1 LTQKNLESYPDVFA
15 DTVNALMYDG
25 RQVVK
30 EEKLVPAPTESIYED
45 GEKLR
50 NQFQDVGMYVMDNEN
65 IETQYMLENQTKKDS
80 LMAVREAG
88 YQGAVYRRQ
97 YDTKSPETTFPVI
110 GAVLYWGDTPWK
122 NNRSLKEMYIKNGK
136 SPETMKYVN
145 DVMLHIYE
153 MAHLSREVREGFHSD
168 MRVVVDILAEG
179 KDYNYRNCRMKH
191 TPAVMR
197 FLKALTS
204 DVRFDEMAKYSEE
217 KGEDKMCELLD
228 YVENRGIAR
237 GEARGE
243 KRGIEIGESRGE
255 KRGIE
260 IGEESTII
268 LNIKNLSETLKLTV
282 DQAMDALKVPED
294 KRDYYRKA
302 VQ

>member
-1 LTQKNLESYPDVFA
+1 
-15 DTVNALMYDG
+15 
-25 RQVVK
+25 
-30 EEKLVPAPTESIYED
+30 
-45 GEKLR
+45 
-50 NQFQDVGMYVMDNEN
+50 
-65 IETQYMLENQTKKDS
+65 
-80 LMAVREAG
+80 
-88 YQGAVYRRQ
+88 
-97 YDTKSPETTFPVI
+97 
-110 GAVLYWGDTPWK
+110 
-122 NNRSLKEMYIKNGK
+122 
-136 SPETMKYVN
+136 
-145 DVMLHIYE
+145 
-153 MAHLSREVREGFHSD
+153 
-168 MRVVVDILAEG
+168 
-179 KDYNYRNCRMKH
+179 
-191 TPAVMR
+191 
-197 FLKALTS
+197 
-204 DVRFDEMAKYSEE
+204 
-217 KGEDKMCELLD
+217 MCELLD